1 MCDQQKSDA
10 RRPIGEVLHNR
21 LRAASVPTKINLLV
35 KPGWL
40 KLGVVIDVDGR
51 KSLYG

>member
-10 RRPIGEVLHNR
+10 CRPIGEVLPNCPR
-21 LRAASVPTKINLLV
+21 VASAPTKINLLV

-40 KLGVVIDVDGR
+40 KLGVAIDVDGR